1 MFKRFIPTT
10 KQLHNLLAKFS
21 GFILKLIQNVGFI
34 IFSLIYI
41 YIYNVKSDF
50 N

>member
-21 GFILKLIQNVGFI
+21 GFIVKLIQNVGMI
-34 IFSLIYI
+34 IFSLKII
-41 YIYNVKSDF
+41 LKKKN
-50 N
+50 